1 MEASTMTPSPT
12 VVPGWT
18 AEEGAA
24 WLGSLVDDGTLVPGR
39 ALIPSAAMAPEAAAL
54 AGKGFRVAMTDASKA
69 ELGRARDLVSRSE
82 SSLDTIPMD
91 FFQMP
96 PSLAGSVDLIYDRAL
111 FHNLDPVLQADWT
124 HRVGRILVQGGHLA
138 AIFLIGRSLSGPPY
152 PITMKALE
160 KGLGRLFVV
169 ESMEPVGPADPGQS
183 RAYRGL
189 FLRK

>member
-1 MEASTMTPSPT
+1 MEASAMTPNPT
-12 VVPGWT
+12 VVSGWT

-39 ALIPSAAMAPEAAAL
+39 ALIPSAAMATEAATL

-69 ELGRARDLVSRSE
+69 DLVRARELAAGHDVT
-82 SSLDTIPMD
+82 LDTIPMD

-96 PSLAGSVDLIYDRAL
+96 PYLAGPVDLLYDRAVL
-111 FHNLDPVLQADWT
+111 HDLDPVLRADWT

-138 AIFLIGRSLSGPPY
+138 AIFLIGRSPSGPPY
-152 PITMKALE
+152 PITLDAL
-160 KGLGRLFVV
+160 KQGLGRMFVV
-169 ESMEPVGPADPGQS
+169 ESLEPVGPADPGRS